1 MYHHFPLRDDV
12 IAAVYESEAAAAIA
26 RAADRMPEGATGYE
40 RLIAGC
46 LAWLDEVSRPGA
58 RLILI
63 EDGPA
68 VLGWRRC
75 RQIEDRYSLER
86 IRGELQ
92 RASGSGETSPASIKV
107 TARLVSALLGE
118 AALIMIDAD
127 DQTRVRAEIEAA
139 LRALLSNPSSPSR
152 T

>member
-1 MYHHFPLRDDV
+1 AAGVSRGAVYHHFPSRDDV

-75 RQIEDRYSLER
+75 RPDASPRRNRSRAPRPTLKPLFSVEDMTGQPCRTAHSA
-86 IRGELQ
+86 Q
-92 RASGSGETSPASIKV
+92 R
-107 TARLVSALLGE
+107 
-118 AALIMIDAD
+118 
-127 DQTRVRAEIEAA
+127 
-139 LRALLSNPSSPSR
+139 SPS
-152 T
+152 TLPLLAGSSAGDLLLESG